1 MGKAPAPP
9 DPKDT
14 SAAQSS
20 SNFLSSAANTYAQNG
35 SFTDAN
41 GNKRS
46 TTFSKSDV
54 YDPYTGKTYQAV
66 TPNTTETLSPEQQA
80 IQDQNNQAKLGYGK
94 LANSQIDKL
103 QTTLKDPFTFN
114 DTSHTS
120 WANGLYDKIN
130 GQHLADQ
137 KSTQE
142 AQLANMGIH
151 IGDPAYNKA
160 MLNLQ
165 TGQDQARNQ
174 FILDSYGQDQSSQLA
189 TRNQNVN
196 ESTALATGGQVQTP
210 NLNYQSRAG
219 NVATTD
225 NAGIINNN
233 YQGQVAAANS
243 IGSSIGGF
251 LGGLGN
257 MASSP
262 VKPWILSD
270 ERAKNDMEKVGEV
283 EGQNVYKFK
292 YKKGMGPKGI
302 QLGLKAQDVEKND
315 PDAVITGRD
324 GLKRVNYSK
333 ALGIKMG
340 A

>member
-225 NAGIINNN
+225 NAGIIKNN
-233 YQGQVAAANS
+233 YEQQLDASKLNGVN
-243 IGSSIGGF
+243 
-251 LGGLGN
+251 LGGILGG
-257 MASSP
+257 
-262 VKPWILSD
+262 VKDIFALSD